1 MPDNM
6 LPEKHFPLQNL
17 ELERTDFYT
26 FEGDQ
31 TKPLLLFG
39 LRGPGGMNCL
49 WPVVELLRDEGYPS
63 DLLIDSAAKRILETK
78 NHQFTKEPS
87 ESPLKRIME
96 IKPAVAVSEFSAD
109 AGTALTVTW
118 SEESYGVPVVW
129 VEDYP
134 DVLGSYTDLYDS
146 SMRIN
151 PDYLCV
157 ISEATRDLA
166 IKRRPTMDISR
177 IIVTGHPDYD
187 KYANVDREEVKKET
201 RKKLGVGEEDF
212 LIVYSGLLPP
222 QTPEVLERLV
232 ENLNQSEP
240 QKNLV
245 LLLSRH
251 PRDMHPEQE
260 YDKVLANLKGRVL
273 KQGDISSDD
282 IGFACDLLIAPGPS
296 TEVLKSAYRRV
307 PSMLVF
313 TEADAAQLTNDR
325 LPITLRV
332 GAGEG
337 IFDYQDLKN
346 GLEKIIND
354 NVYREQ
360 LIGKMKQYFNSDG
373 HSAERVAEVIKKAAS
388 GKVNSL

>member
-49 WPVVELLRDEGYPS
+49 WPVVDLLRDEGYPT

-134 DVLGSYTDLYDS
+134 DVLGSYTDLYES

-157 ISEATRDLA
+157 ISEATRDVA
-166 IKRRPTMDISR
+166 IKRRPSMDPSR

-187 KYANVDREEVKKET
+187 KYSDID
-201 RKKLGVGEEDF
+201 KLGVRNKTREKLGVSDADF

-222 QTPEVLERLV
+222 QTPEVLEHLV
-232 ENLNQSEP
+232 EHLNTLDIQ
-240 QKNLV
+240 QNLV

-260 YDKVLANLKGRVL
+260 YDRVLANFKGKAL
-273 KQGDISSDD
+273 KQGDTSSDD

-296 TEVLKSAYRRV
+296 TEALKSAYRRV
-307 PSMLVF
+307 PSMFVF

-332 GAGEG
+332 GASEG
-337 IFDYQDLKN
+337 VFDYQDLKN
-346 GLEKIIND
+346 GLQKVIGD
-354 NVYREQ
+354 KTYRDQ
-360 LIGKMKQYFNSDG
+360 LIGKMEHYFNSDG
-373 HSAERVAEVIKKAAS
+373 HAAERVAEIIKKAATRTS
-388 GKVNSL
+388 